1 MPDIIIA
8 IDGHSSTGKS
18 TLAKKLAKELGYAFI
33 DTGAMYRAVT
43 LHAIRKGYFKN
54 NQLDASALV
63 ADLADMKLRFICDT
77 QTGKSEMYLNGEN
90 VEAFIRSMEVSEK
103 VSLVAVVPEVRQK
116 LVAQQHDMG
125 IEKGIVMDG
134 RDIGTVVF
142 PEAELKIFMT
152 ASAEIRAQ
160 RRFEELKAKGH
171 KDITYAEVLKNVVE
185 RDDLDSNRSE
195 SPLKKAPD
203 SKTLDNSHLSQ
214 DEQFDIALAW
224 AKKAIAE
231 TVLS

>member
-43 LHAIRKGYFKN
+43 LHALRKGYFN
-54 NQLDASALV
+54 NKQLNTQALV
-63 ADLADMKLRFICDT
+63 ADLAAMKLRFICDT

-90 VEAFIRSMEVSEK
+90 VEAFIRSMDVSEK
-103 VSLVAVVPEVRQK
+103 VSLVAIVPEVRQK

-142 PEAELKIFMT
+142 PDAELKIFMT
-152 ASAEIRAQ
+152 ASAEIRAK
-160 RRFEELKAKGH
+160 RRFEELSAKGH
-171 KDITYAEVLKNVVE
+171 QETYEDVLKNVIE

-203 SKTLDNSHLSQ
+203 SKTLDNSYLSQ

-231 TVLS
+231 TVHS